1 MENVDEEPNIND
13 SGVGSIAGS
22 SHISLFSPVY
32 FDAFPLRLGV
42 GLGTLDYGPGC
53 CSRRQYLVQ

>member
-1 MENVDEEPNIND
+1 MENVDEEPDIND
-13 SGVGSIAGS
+13 SGVGSIAGG

-42 GLGTLDYGPGC
+42 RLGTLDYGPGC
-53 CSRRQYLVQ
+53 CSRR